1 MTSLS
6 PIHQLRASHR
16 LLLKLIRQHTP
27 SRAELSQLS
36 GLTPGAITQY
46 CDQLF
51 ELGLIKNGD
60 KIEGKRG
67 TASYY
72 LTLNPTACYALGI
85 TFSVEVFYLAI
96 VDFSGKCVYS
106 QTVPYHSASDF
117 ETTVVQ
123 VKQTIYH
130 TLAEQQITETQ
141 VIGVGY
147 AIPGYI
153 RADGA
158 YSAAWLPMMQ
168 QRPNLQA
175 VFEQKI
181 GLKAWV
187 ENNIN
192 AIAIGEYYSGLWN
205 QMEDMVVI
213 SADFGVGA
221 GVISQGRLVAGGFGN
236 AGEIGMFFPDKS
248 HRPSWRDLLLQ
259 LQQHSFSES
268 DLPQLIRQRHPLL
281 ENWLTHAKQQ
291 FLFLITSATAW
302 LDPKVIV
309 ITGLLPAELI
319 SEIIEYIRN
328 AESFTAYPHKPHP
341 LLSSSRLEKEQT
353 AIGTALLPI
362 YHLFND

>member
-1 MTSLS
+1 MTIHS
-6 PIHQLRASHR
+6 PIQQLRASHR

-72 LTLNPTACYALGI
+72 LTLNPAACYALGI
-85 TFSVEVFYLAI
+85 TFSVDVFYLAI

-106 QTVPYHSASDF
+106 HTVPYQSENDF
-117 ETTVVQ
+117 EATIAQ
-123 VKQTIYH
+123 VKQSIYS
-130 TLAEQQITETQ
+130 TLTAQGIAEAQ

-153 RADGA
+153 QDDGS

-168 QRPNLQA
+168 QGPNLQA
-175 VFEQKI
+175 VFEAEI

-192 AIAIGEYYSGLWN
+192 AITIGEYYSGLWN
-205 QMEDMVVI
+205 QIEDMVVI

-221 GVISQGRLVAGGFGN
+221 GIISQGQLVAGGFGN
-236 AGEIGMFFPDKS
+236 AGEIGMFFPQQRN
-248 HRPSWRDLLLQ
+248 RPSWRDLLLQ
-259 LQQHSFSES
+259 LQQHGFSEA
-268 DLPQLIRQRHPLL
+268 DLPQLLRQRPPLL
-281 ENWLTHAKQQ
+281 ESWLTQAKQQ
-291 FLFLITSATAW
+291 LLFLVTSATAW

-309 ITGLLPAELI
+309 ITGLLPAEI
-319 SEIIEYIRN
+319 VSEIIEYIRH
-328 AESFTAYPHKPHP
+328 ADSFTAYPNKPHP